1 MYLLD
6 TNVVSELR
14 KLGTERA
21 EPAVESWNRSVDARS
36 LYLSAITLQ
45 ELEIGVL
52 RKERKDA
59 KQGAALRYWLN
70 LQLLPSFEGR
80 VLEVDQRVALASAR
94 LQVPDPRPILDCLIA
109 ATAIAFGLTLVTRNT
124 IDFACAG
131 LTLVDPWLFTG

>member
-124 IDFACAG
+124 RDFAGAG